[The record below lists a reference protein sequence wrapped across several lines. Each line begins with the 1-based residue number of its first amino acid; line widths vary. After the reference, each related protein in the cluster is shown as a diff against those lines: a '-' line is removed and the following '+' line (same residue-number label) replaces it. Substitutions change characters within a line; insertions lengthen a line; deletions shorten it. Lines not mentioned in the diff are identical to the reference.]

1 MPKAN
6 LALSNLRGVVIVI
19 VVAFHSSLAY
29 LASVPP
35 QPPGFNQP
43 PYTWEAFPVV
53 DAHRFLGLDV
63 FCAWQDISLMS
74 LMFLLAG
81 LLTAPSLRRK
91 GSWTYLLNR
100 LWRIGLPFALAIL
113 FLSPLALYP
122 AYATRTL
129 SPSLSGYLEQWLA
142 LPFWPNG
149 PEWFLWQLLALSALA
164 AAFYGFAPRYLDRLG
179 VIGSWAGAR
188 PLRLFAILIAASM
201 LAYVPLALAFSPTR
215 WSVSGPFAL
224 QFSRPGLYFVYF
236 FAGVALGKF
245 VAGGDLFASSGP
257 LARRWVT
264 WAIVAVAAFCGWA
277 GLTSLT
283 LPDWNDAAFV
293 ARLGASIAFPVACA
307 AGGLFLIAA
316 CARFSRRR
324 YRILDGLSA
333 HAYGIYLVHYV
344 FVVWLQYALLG
355 AALPA
360 PLKAAIVFSGALTAS
375 WIVVAVG
382 LRALSG
388 AFAFSSARHPVQPAT
403 H

>member
-29 LASVPP
+29 LVSVPS
-35 QPPGFNQP
+35 QPSGFNQP
-43 PYTWEAFPVV
+43 PYTWEAFPIV

-63 FCAWQDISLMS
+63 FCAWQDVSLMS

-91 GSWTYLLNR
+91 GSWTYLVDR
-100 LWRIGLPFALAIL
+100 LRRIGLPFALAIL

-122 AYATRTL
+122 AYATRAF
-129 SPSLSGYLEQWLA
+129 SPSLSGYLGQWLA

-164 AAFYGFAPRYLDRLG
+164 AVFYVFAPRYLDRLG
-179 VIGSWAGAR
+179 VIGSWVGAR
-188 PLRLFAILIAASM
+188 PAALFAILVGASM
-201 LAYVPLALAFSPTR
+201 IAYVPLALAFSPMR
-215 WSVSGPFAL
+215 WSASGPFSI

-245 VAGGDLFASSGP
+245 VMGGDLFTPSGP

-264 WAIVAVAAFCGWA
+264 WAIGAVAAFCAWA
-277 GLTSLT
+277 GLMSLT
-283 LPDWNDAAFV
+283 LPDWNDAALA
-293 ARLGASIAFPVACA
+293 ARLAASIAFPVACA

-316 CARFSRRR
+316 CVRFSRHQ
-324 YRILDGLSA
+324 YAILHGLST

-360 PLKAAIVFSGALTAS
+360 PLKAAIVFGGALAASWIIVAAGLRMLSGAL
-375 WIVVAVG
+375 
-382 LRALSG
+382 
-388 AFAFSSARHPVQPAT
+388 AFSARQPIQPAA